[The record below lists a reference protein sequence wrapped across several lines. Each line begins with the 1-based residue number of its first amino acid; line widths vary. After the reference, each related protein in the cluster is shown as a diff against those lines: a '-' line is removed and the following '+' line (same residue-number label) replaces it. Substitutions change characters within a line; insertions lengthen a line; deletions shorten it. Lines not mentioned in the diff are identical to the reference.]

1 MGKFGLRY
9 GGTETGGQSEF
20 VIKDMYHNG
29 YGNSGELLYIG
40 SNGEVKVP
48 GTLYS
53 PGHVIQTVYATNT
66 TLVVPSQ
73 NINDY
78 TTFIQINITP
88 KYATSKILITGI
100 AAVSLSGGNY
110 PAIHARIYRDST
122 MAKQYQYWGYEGPTN
137 THRILNEPVHYLD
150 SPTTTSALTYYVKI
164 ANTSGSSY
172 SGTYTARGNSYNQ
185 STITVQEIAQ

>member
-100 AAVSLSGGNY
+100 AGVEVSGGNY
-110 PAIHARIYRDST
+110 PTVHCRLYRDST
-122 MAKQYQYWGYEGPTN
+122 HIKSYLYWGYEGAVT
-137 THRILNEPVHYLD
+137 THRILNEPIHFLD
-150 SPTTTSALTYYVKI
+150 SPTTTSALTYYAKL
-164 ANTSGSSY
+164 ANSSGSAYTGTYSGKAHAYNTS
-172 SGTYTARGNSYNQ
+172 
-185 STITVQEIAQ
+185 TIMVQEIAQ